1 MNVLVLGSGGREHT
15 FAWKI
20 ANSSLCGSLFVAPG
34 NSGTAGI
41 ATNLE
46 IGVNDF
52 QSIKK
57 AVLKHDIQMVI
68 VGPEDPLVRGIHDFF
83 LNDPTLKYTA
93 VIGPQKAAAQL
104 EGSKEFAK
112 EFLFRHQ
119 IPTAA
124 YQSFT
129 AHEIEKGY
137 AFLETLSPPYVLKA
151 DGLAAGKGV
160 LIIKDLN
167 EAKTELKQM
176 LLDSKFGAASAKVVI
191 EEFLDGIE
199 LSCFVLTDGENYK
212 ILPTAKDY
220 KRIGEGDT
228 GLNTGGM
235 GAISPVPFAN
245 ETLMA
250 KIEARI
256 VAPTIEGLK
265 IDKLPYKGFV
275 FIGLIVVNNEPMV
288 IEYNV
293 RMGDPETEAV
303 LPRVNT
309 DLMEI
314 FVAIKDQTLNQID
327 IEISPETAATVVLVS
342 GGYPGPYE
350 KGHTIKGLESVENAL
365 VFHAGANNDGDK
377 IVTSGGRVVAVTAFG
392 NDYKAALSKSYQAIS
407 KITFQGMNYRRD
419 LGFDL

>member
-20 ANSSLCGSLFVAPG
+20 ANSPLCGSLFVAPG

-46 IGVNDF
+46 IGVNNF

-235 GAISPVPFAN
+235 GAISPVPFVN

-250 KIEARI
+250 KIETRI

-265 IDKLPYKGFV
+265 IDQLPYKGFV
-275 FIGLIVVNNEPMV
+275 FIGLIVINNEPMV